1 MSSLRFQKFVGASCV
16 VTNTRAFEIVRQT
29 LSRSRH
35 ATLRC
40 VALRCVALRWVALRC
55 VAVGNE
61 KDPRS
66 SCPIP
71 WVVMFAVG
79 RSWFGYSRP
88 TGSVQRIAAHS
99 CSRRCCTRRSPCRS
113 ICFKTCRRPCAW
125 NRDRSLL
132 RGPRASSGLA
142 LEVGTCG
149 RRDRRVP
156 GLRTRVRPERC
167 HCDQER
173 RRVRALPIRFQF
185 RPSSASPQ
193 GPSFR
198 PALRHGRWR
207 ACTSRSARG

>member
-35 ATLRC
+35 AALRC
-40 VALRCVALRWVALRC
+40 VALRCAALRC
-55 VAVGNE
+55 GGKRKRPAQLVHDPVGGYV
-61 KDPRS
+61 R
-66 SCPIP
+66 
-71 WVVMFAVG
+71 G
-79 RSWFGYSRP
+79 RSFMVW
-88 TGSVQRIAAHS
+88 VQSPHRLGATHRSPLDVHDAAAHEGRRAVRS
-99 CSRRCCTRRSPCRS
+99 VSRSV
-113 ICFKTCRRPCAW
+113 A
-125 NRDRSLL
+125 
-132 RGPRASSGLA
+132 GPASGSAISHFYADHAASSGLA
-142 LEVGTCG
+142 LEVWTCG

-156 GLRTRVRPERC
+156 GLRTRVHPERLRSGSWR
-167 HCDQER
+167 R

-185 RPSSASPQ
+185 RQSSASPQ